1 MMCLK
6 ALATQRS
13 AWVQGA
19 VCNGCGKADMGDR
32 ERHGSILTRADGVV
46 RAQESPVTSAARLLD
61 SGQLQE
67 GYMEE

>member
-1 MMCLK
+1 
-6 ALATQRS
+6 
-13 AWVQGA
+13 
-19 VCNGCGKADMGDR
+19 MGDR